1 MGLVIFGEPHTTMLS
16 GSLPDSHVLT
26 CGVPQGTILDPLL
39 FLLDINDL
47 PNFFYLT
54 VNRGFTPMTR
64 TLQQLTFFP
73 GSQNKQ
79 VILDSRNVFAIY
91 VILY

>member
-1 MGLVIFGEPHTTMLS
+1 MVLDIFGEPCTTMLS
-16 GSLPDSHVLT
+16 GSLSDSRVLT

-47 PNFFYLT
+47 PNFLSNCEPRIYADE
-54 VNRGFTPMTR
+54 
-64 TLQQLTFFP
+64 TLKQLAFFP

-79 VILDSRNVFAIY
+79 IILDS
-91 VILY
+91 